1 MRVWLLTLIQTD
13 TAGPDC
19 LLYQA
24 HWFGCTRFTLHSL
37 HPALASPCSRFTLP
51 PHQTC
56 SLTSSDVLLNL
67 WTRHLNP
74 SVRMH
79 SLHPV
84 SSPDVLVNLIRRAF
98 KFMNMS
104 PKARAPRVQVQY
116 CAQILHIPF
125 YPLPPI
131 QEIISVIRGTHSEL
145 CSRYGTAYILRYTHT
160 SHPTPFLYTRRP
172 QTSSVAHT
180 LSCAASTALPT
191 I

>member
-1 MRVWLLTLIQTD
+1 MGLDACVVADAYSNRHCRARLFVVSGSLVWM
-13 TAGPDC
+13 
-19 LLYQA
+19 
-24 HWFGCTRFTLHSL
+24 HSL

-145 CSRYGTAYILRYTHT
+145 CCKHSTAYNLKHTHLT
-160 SHPTPFLYTRRP
+160 PLPSITLGDHRRHPW
-172 QTSSVAHT
+172 HT
-180 LSCAASTALPT
+180 LWAVQQVQHCL
-191 I
+191 